1 MTTMMDK
8 KNEYAVIG
16 VGLIAVLTF
25 LYAVV
30 LRQALLQWLSFMLT
44 FVFLYLAVR
53 LVRAVER
60 IAAAVE
66 E

>member
-1 MTTMMDK
+1 MKQIDDTK
-8 KNEYAVIG
+8 EYVIVG
-16 VGLIAVLTF
+16 VVIIALLTF

-30 LRQALLQWLSFMLT
+30 LRQALLQWLSFMLS

-60 IAAAVE
+60 IADAVE

>member
-1 MTTMMDK
+1 MKQIDDA
-8 KNEYAVIG
+8 NEYVVVGVVI
-16 VGLIAVLTF
+16 IAILTF

-30 LRQALLQWLSFMLT
+30 LRQALLQWLSFMLL
-44 FVFLYLAVR
+44 FVFLYLMVR

-60 IAAAVE
+60 IADAVE

>member
-1 MTTMMDK
+1 MDEK
-8 KNEYAVIG
+8 EGYVVIG
-16 VGLIAVLTF
+16 IGIVAILTF

-30 LRQALLQWLSFMLT
+30 LRQALLQWLSLMLS
-44 FVFLYLAVR
+44 FVLLYLAVR

-60 IAAAVE
+60 IADAVE